1 MARYLSAAELK
12 AAKEAFVTGHTGT
25 SFAEVL
31 VCGFL
36 GPVRVCVCVCSAMLR
51 CNMRL
56 THAVFAPAFAV
67 STLRQPCLLLLRQLV
82 ARSHVKVSLTAHHV
96 DPLSVVV
103 SFDPL
108 RKCVRCANSDPPGH
122 VLCRSP
128 GPSAPHLAG
137 AYYSRSLGAVRHAW
151 LKLACWG
158 AVGAHG
164 VWILNRALIM
174 GVLCISGALE
184 AYQRVR
190 SKLGDGYLRLPWQ
203 SYDPSVSA
211 QVTQRLAGAK
221 LPFLTH
227 YRGGMLL
234 ITCELL
240 QRFFLCCTFCLLYQ
254 SFATISRHGVRACL
268 GCLGRIIC
276 ILAVDFPVFPRRFA
290 KCERHGVSIM
300 DAGVG
305 SFVFS
310 GALVSSQA
318 RKLLPRHSPC
328 VGTLGSD
335 PLCLSSSPRTPVP
348 PALTPCACP
357 LRWKQLS
364 HHSGRIEA
372 IGCGVDV
379 GFHSLCCE
387 QERELPSAYHCS
399 T

>member
-1 MARYLSAAELK
+1 M
-12 AAKEAFVTGHTGT
+12 
-25 SFAEVL
+25 
-31 VCGFL
+31 CGFL

-240 QRFFLCCTFCLLYQ
+240 QRFFFYVAPFVCCTSLSRRSHAMVCALAWGVLAGSYAFWQWTSLCSLGASPSVSGMGCPSWTQGWDHLSFLGHSCLLKPGNCCHD
-254 SFATISRHGVRACL
+254 THR
-268 GCLGRIIC
+268 
-276 ILAVDFPVFPRRFA
+276 
-290 KCERHGVSIM
+290 
-300 DAGVG
+300 
-305 SFVFS
+305 
-310 GALVSSQA
+310 ALVHLD
-318 RKLLPRHSPC
+318 RI
-328 VGTLGSD
+328 
-335 PLCLSSSPRTPVP
+335 LCAFRP
-348 PALTPCACP
+348 PQGHQCP
-357 LRWKQLS
+357 L
-364 HHSGRIEA
+364 
-372 IGCGVDV
+372 
-379 GFHSLCCE
+379 
-387 QERELPSAYHCS
+387 P
-399 T
+399 